1 MSGKFSLRLAK
12 NKHMRMMFSQS
23 LVPSLTHIFSYTHY
37 FSGRLPSQHPVPRRD
52 HPGGAPA
59 RSQRVFGVSIEAS
72 AKLAS
77 DVADRASS
85 IDATERSLHKEV
97 RTICVEN
104 MYVHLCM

>member
-1 MSGKFSLRLAK
+1 
-12 NKHMRMMFSQS
+12 MFSQS
-23 LVPSLTHIFSYTHY
+23 LVPSLTLMFFHTPHY
-37 FSGRLPSQHPVPRRD
+37 FRAVSHPNTPLPRRD

-97 RTICVEN
+97 RPICVEN
-104 MYVHLCM
+104 IYVHLCM